1 MKKKVNFLW
10 GILLVLFTG
19 LVFTSC
25 SKDSDPAEDIVGS
38 WTVDGAEFDAKI
50 GNKTLLQ
57 YYMEDYG
64 LTEPQAQAAVALF
77 NAFMAQQFTGTIDIN
92 ADNTYEA
99 VLAGEP
105 DSGTW
110 SLSSDNE
117 KLTIDSDSGETI
129 VFDILELSSDRAV
142 LKTTSSIE
150 EDLDGDEV
158 PEDITLTIE
167 MTLTK

>member
-10 GILLVLFTG
+10 GIFLVLFTG
-19 LVFTSC
+19 LVFSSC
-25 SKDSDPAEDIVGS
+25 SKDSDPAADILGD
-38 WTVDGAEFDAKI
+38 WTVESAEFDTKI
-50 GNKTLLQ
+50 GNKSLLQ
-57 YYMEDYG
+57 YYMDDYG

-77 NAFMAQQFTGTIDIN
+77 NAFMAQQFTGTININ

-110 SLSSDNE
+110 SLSSDNK

-129 VFDILELSSDRAV
+129 VFDILELSSGKAV
-142 LKTTSSIE
+142 LKTITTLE
-150 EDLDGDEV
+150 EDLNEDEV
-158 PEDITLTIE
+158 PEDITLTVE
-167 MTLTK
+167 LTLTK